1 MATALHQTAP
11 KSQAKVFVQRW
22 FFTGMALV
30 MLMTVLLAFIPS
42 IAHPAGRRASLST
55 LAAAHGIVFLAWL
68 VISLI
73 QSWLVATHH
82 VVWHKRLGLA
92 SIFILMA
99 MIPLAYETTIGM
111 VRRGFD
117 LSGDLA
123 VGGGND
129 PAYQAV
135 FPLFNIMIFSVL
147 AMGALAYRSRPEV
160 HKRLMLFANIEL
172 MPAPLGHI
180 IGHHPLLAALPP
192 AIVMVPISMFV
203 IAVFT
208 RDLLVMRRI
217 HLLTWG
223 LSVLRM
229 IDGFLEAGPIGSSAG
244 WHHFMSWLAR

>member
-1 MATALHQTAP
+1 MAAALHQTTSG
-11 KSQAKVFVQRW
+11 SQAKIFVQRW

-30 MLMTVLLAFIPS
+30 MLMTVLLAFVPS
-42 IAHPAGRRASLST
+42 IAHPAGRRAPLSI

-68 VISLI
+68 VIFLI
-73 QSWLVATHH
+73 QSWLVATRH
-82 VVWHKRLGLA
+82 VAWHKRLGLA
-92 SIFILMA
+92 SIFILAA

-123 VGGGND
+123 VGAGND

-135 FPLFNIMIFSVL
+135 FPLFNILIFSALVI
-147 AMGALAYRSRPEV
+147 GALAYRSRPEV

-203 IAVFT
+203 IAAVT

-244 WHHFMSWLAR
+244 WHHFVSWLAR